1 MSSGVK
7 FTPHSKQLVEKA
19 FRAGLKFAAE
29 EQILTDCN
37 YYCKEQSGDL
47 KDSSQHNVKE
57 LTLKLSWGGTKVPY
71 AKRQW
76 YTGTP
81 SKTKNPNASLKWGE
95 VAQKEHN
102 KDWIRQIEKGMKEN
116 L

>member
-7 FTPHSKQLVEKA
+7 FTPHSAALVKKA
-19 FRAGLKFAAE
+19 FNMGLIAAQ

-37 YYCKEQSGDL
+37 CYVKVDQGQLRDSAQHSVGDL
-47 KDSSQHNVKE
+47 K
-57 LTLKLSWGGTKVPY
+57 LTVSWNTPY
-71 AKRQW
+71 ARRQW

-81 SKTKNPNASLKWGE
+81 SKDKNPNASMKWAE

-102 KDWIRQIEKGMKEN
+102 KDWIKHIEKGMKN
-116 L
+116 GL

>member
-19 FRAGLKFAAE
+19 FREGLKFAVK

-47 KDSSQHNVKE
+47 KDSVQHSARGVKM
-57 LTLKLSWGGTKVPY
+57 TLSWNTPY

-81 SKTKNPNASLKWGE
+81 RKNKNPNASLKWAE

-102 KDWIRQIEKGMKEN
+102 EDWIRQIEKGMKEN

>member
-19 FRAGLKFAAE
+19 FNMGLFAAQ

-37 YYCKEQSGDL
+37 DYIKVDQGILRDSG
-47 KDSSQHNVKE
+47 QHNVKE

-81 SKTKNPNASLKWGE
+81 SKDKNPNASLKWGE

>member
-1 MSSGVK
+1 MSNGVK
-7 FTPHSKQLVEKA
+7 FTPHSAALVKKA
-19 FRAGLKFAAE
+19 FNMGLVAAQ

-37 YYCKEQSGDL
+37 YYCKEDQRILKNSAQHSVGDL
-47 KDSSQHNVKE
+47 K
-57 LTLKLSWGGTKVPY
+57 LTVSWNTPY
-71 AKRQW
+71 ARRQW

-81 SKTKNPNASLKWGE
+81 SKDKNPNASMKWAE
-95 VAQKEHN
+95 VAQKKHN

>member
-1 MSSGVK
+1 MSNGVK
-7 FTPHSKQLVEKA
+7 FTPHSAALVKKA
-19 FRAGLKFAAE
+19 FNMGLFAAQ

-37 YYCKEQSGDL
+37 DYCKEDQHIL
-47 KDSSQHNVKE
+47 KDSAQHSVNG
-57 LTLKLSWGGTKVPY
+57 LTLTVSWNTPY

-81 SKTKNPNASLKWGE
+81 SKTKNPNASLKWAE
-95 VAQKEHN
+95 VAQKKHN
-102 KDWIRQIEKGMKEN
+102 KEWIRQIEKGMKEN

>member
-1 MSSGVK
+1 MSNGVK
-7 FTPHSKQLVEKA
+7 FTPHSAALVKKA
-19 FRAGLKFAAE
+19 FNMGLVAAQ

-37 YYCKEQSGDL
+37 YYVKVDQGDL
-47 KDSSQHNVKE
+47 RDSAQHSVNG
-57 LTLKLSWGGTKVPY
+57 LTLTLSWGGTNVPY

-81 SKTKNPNASLKWGE
+81 GKDKNPNASLKWGE

-102 KDWIRQIEKGMKEN
+102 KEWIRQIEKGMKEN